1 MVENFVK
8 ISDNEEC
15 LWTRKENGFRCF
27 FINCSLHVAYF
38 KIWMLF
44 YQQGE
49 GLALYKEYINDFPSI
64 INNMNQWF
72 SQSPHFKSLMGVS
85 HHCSMHSKN
94 SFVFWC
100 MILTFV
106 LKWIIQFL
114 LFIYL
119 QSSNLAS
126 SNVIPLLL
134 EPLQQIP
141 KYSLLLKVLFKF
153 HYIME
158 TYISH
163 VILTTVT
170 EWWFFSLYRICWSTQ
185 QWITQTDSTWRRP
198 STASRV
204 SSTSWTMTLNTP
216 RSSSTSLGIDHIL
229 LI

>member
-8 ISDNEEC
+8 IGDIEEC
-15 LWTRKENGFRCF
+15 LWTRKGNGFRCF
-27 FINCSLHVAYF
+27 FMNCSLHVAYF
-38 KIWMLF
+38 KILTLF

-153 HYIME
+153 YYIIE

-163 VILTTVT
+163 VIWL
-170 EWWFFSLYRICWSTQ
+170 W
-185 QWITQTDSTWRRP
+185 
-198 STASRV
+198 
-204 SSTSWTMTLNTP
+204 
-216 RSSSTSLGIDHIL
+216 
-229 LI
+229 

>member
-27 FINCSLHVAYF
+27 FINCTLHVAYF

-153 HYIME
+153 YYIIE

-163 VILTTVT
+163 VIWL
-170 EWWFFSLYRICWSTQ
+170 W
-185 QWITQTDSTWRRP
+185 
-198 STASRV
+198 
-204 SSTSWTMTLNTP
+204 
-216 RSSSTSLGIDHIL
+216 
-229 LI
+229 